1 MIVVCRQFIAA
12 RATSLLPLKTLS
24 FATTSN
30 VSHPVKFNHS
40 SFDIASIM
48 EDKAGIFASTDIS
61 PDQKSFKLLR

>member
-48 EDKAGIFASTDIS
+48 EDKAAYLQAPTSHQT
-61 PDQKSFKLLR
+61 KNLLNF